1 MCFLEWLCF
10 PLRKLLCGCIFYS
23 LRRVSQVSSSL
34 GLQSIQTFDVQDLK
48 TDDFEEVRVIIQD
61 IEDILVEGRSSEECH
76 SSPGHP
82 MVTEL

>member
-1 MCFLEWLCF
+1 M
-10 PLRKLLCGCIFYS
+10 
-23 LRRVSQVSSSL
+23 SSSL
-34 GLQSIQTFDVQDLK
+34 SLQSIQTFDIQDLRA
-48 TDDFEEVRVIIQD
+48 DDFEEVRVIIHD